1 MKYFLHQG
9 IVLKS
14 MCIVVLCMLN
24 LNIPFVHGQLP
35 HLGTI
40 SQRGT
45 FLQHCHM
52 HRGTVQS
59 TTKSPFNIT
68 SMGPLPQTALALCS
82 KDYSSL
88 DPDNLMPLYQAE
100 VLQSIWQTFDCH
112 DIQCSVTACMLN
124 RLGPH
129 QRCRGDTSKNC
140 GTLPKLILIHD

>member
-1 MKYFLHQG
+1 MKSFLHQG

-45 FLQHCHM
+45 LLQHCHM

-68 SMGPLPQTALALCS
+68 SLLWLCGPKIIPVSIQTTQC
-82 KDYSSL
+82 
-88 DPDNLMPLYQAE
+88 LYTKV

-112 DIQCSVTACMLN
+112 GIQCSVTACMLN